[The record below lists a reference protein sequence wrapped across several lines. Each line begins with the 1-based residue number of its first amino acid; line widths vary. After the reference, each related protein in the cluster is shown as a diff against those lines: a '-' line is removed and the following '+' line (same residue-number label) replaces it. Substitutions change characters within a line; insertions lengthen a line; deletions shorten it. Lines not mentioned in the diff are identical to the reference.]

1 MKRKYE
7 AMFMFDPAV
16 ATDWDK
22 IKAEVDRLME
32 RAEAKVLL
40 CGKWDERRLTYEIRG
55 VKRAIYVLA
64 YFEIEPSKVSILER
78 DATLSELIVR
88 CLLVRA
94 DHVTEEQMKE
104 ALAAGGLSPSPDAG
118 SRFPRNE
125 GGQDWSERRPAREP
139 VVAAADEGPVGID
152 VV

>member
-7 AMFMFDPAV
+7 AMFMFDPA
-16 ATDWDK
+16 AAIDWDK

-40 CGKWDERRLTYEIRG
+40 CGKWDERRLAYEIHG
-55 VKRAIYVLA
+55 IKRAIYVLT
-64 YFEIEPSKVSILER
+64 YFEIEPSMISVLER
-78 DATLSELIVR
+78 DAGLSESVIRSLF
-88 CLLVRA
+88 VRA

-104 ALAAGGLSPSPDAG
+104 ALAAGGMAPAPEAG
-118 SRFPRNE
+118 SRFSRDE

-139 VVAAADEGPVGID
+139 VVAAPDVVPERID
-152 VV
+152 VG

>member
-1 MKRKYE
+1 LKRKYE
-7 AMFMFDPAV
+7 AMFMFDPTA

-40 CGKWDERRLTYEIRG
+40 CGKWDERRLAYEIHG
-55 VKRAIYVLA
+55 IKRAIYVLT
-64 YFEIEPSKVSILER
+64 YFEIEPSMISVLER
-78 DATLSELIVR
+78 DSGLSESIIRSLF
-88 CLLVRA
+88 VRA

-104 ALAAGGLSPSPDAG
+104 ALASGGLSPSPDAG
-118 SRFPRNE
+118 PRFPRDE
-125 GGQDWSERRPAREP
+125 GGKDWSERRPAREP
-139 VVAAADEGPVGID
+139 VVAAADAGPEGID